1 MAKRSNFNLNDLST
15 WNLPVALAFALI
27 IAFILIFLI
36 KSFFVD
42 DVTEQIEATEREI
55 AQQRSTYSSNKQTVA
70 ILPHIQREI
79 DALKVARDQA
89 KKYLPTEVSMP
100 SLVDSVYVS
109 ARNNGFVFNQYRP
122 EKGID
127 TEFYTIRPISLSAD
141 VGYISMS
148 AFIEEVTTLKRI
160 MNVHSVSFKSQSET
174 TSSEARNSNTP
185 LKMTA
190 ELRTFVFKEN
200 AGSEN
205 PQGGQ
210 Q

>member
-15 WNLPVALAFALI
+15 WNLPIALGFALV
-27 IAFILIFLI
+27 IALILAFLI
-36 KSFFVD
+36 KSFFID
-42 DVTEQIEATEREI
+42 EVTERIEATEREI
-55 AQQRSTYSSNKQTVA
+55 AKQQSTYSSNKQTVA
-70 ILPHIQREI
+70 ILPYIQKEI
-79 DALKVARDQA
+79 DALKVARDKA

-109 ARNNGFVFNQYRP
+109 ARNNGFIFNQYRP

-127 TEFYTIRPISLSAD
+127 TEFYTIRPISLSAE

-174 TSSEARNSNTP
+174 TSSEARSANAP

-190 ELRTFVFKEN
+190 ELRTYVFKEN
-200 AGSEN
+200 SGNEST
-205 PQGGQ
+205 QGGQ
-210 Q
+210 R